1 MATNTQLKFY
11 KGANAPAVP
20 AAGMIWFNT
29 TNRTIQVYNG
39 TEWEKYAG
47 LVDATWDTSERTLVL
62 TSANG
67 QTIEIKNLA
76 DSGLVS
82 AALGEL
88 EGKINNAQAA
98 ADAAQADADALEK
111 ALGDGFSES
120 STATAQLAAVKA
132 TADAAAVKSDVDA
145 ALALKADA
153 SQVSADIA
161 TAKQE
166 AIDTAAADAA
176 SKANAAESNAKS
188 YADGLNNAMDG
199 RVEVL
204 EEAIGSN
211 GSVDQAIAAAVNA
224 LDATVGSQTVAE
236 GKHVA
241 VEVVEVDGVLTGLT
255 VVESDI
261 ASAAALAAEADT
273 ARAAEEALANRMDT
287 AEEEIDALQEA
298 VNILNAA
305 THFEGVVDFDP
316 SSEDA
321 TTEGYDAGDIVIYGN
336 KEYIFDSAKW
346 IELGDTT
353 AEGQRIETLES
364 WKSTASQSIADNAA
378 NIASNDEEI
387 LELQNRAKAIE
398 DNITNNIATKQEL
411 ADAQTA
417 INANVNANAN
427 AITALQGVD
436 DAFEDRI
443 KANEEGIAAINEELE
458 SMATSET
465 VADLASRV
473 GATEDAIATLQVEQ
487 TTQNEAISAAD
498 AKGAQGISDAANAL
512 AVANTKVA
520 SVVAGDYI
528 TIGGTDTTEPTVS
541 AITGTI
547 SEGANGLAKASDVY
561 DALCWVEFN

>member
-166 AIDTAAADAA
+166 AIDAAAADAA

-298 VNILNAA
+298 VNALNAA

-336 KEYIFDSAKW
+336 KEYIFDGAKW

-427 AITALQGVD
+427 AITALQGAD
-436 DAFEDRI
+436 EAFEDRI

-561 DALCWVEFN
+561 DVLCWVEFN